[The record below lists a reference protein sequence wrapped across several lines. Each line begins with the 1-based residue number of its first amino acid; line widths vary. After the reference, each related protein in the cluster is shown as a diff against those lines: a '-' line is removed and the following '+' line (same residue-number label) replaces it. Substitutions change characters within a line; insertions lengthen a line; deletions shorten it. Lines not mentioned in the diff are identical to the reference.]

1 MTIDK
6 KTLYII
12 IGVVVLVIAGL
23 VGLLLA
29 QNDSTSSLT
38 GTANPGSLNGAAG
51 TPLSETYEEVPKNI
65 EVPDLDSTEASV
77 PEDVAIPKAVT
88 SAAPGVSASL
98 RVFEIKGENDT
109 FSPSTVIAYTG
120 DTIHVNFTAVDK
132 EYDITFPDYNMKQ
145 TASKGQTKVLEFQA
159 QATGKFTYYCDLC
172 GGLKSKTVGYI
183 IVAPLKTQ

>member
-12 IGVVVLVIAGL
+12 IGVVVLIIAGL
-23 VGLLLA
+23 IGLLLA
-29 QNDSTSSLT
+29 QSDNTSSS
-38 GTANPGSLNGAAG
+38 ANPANPTSQDGGSG
-51 TPLSETYEEVPKNI
+51 TPLSETHAEVPQDI
-65 EVPDLDSTEASV
+65 EVPDLSATATSV

-98 RVFEIKGENDT
+98 RVFEIKGENGT

-172 GGLKSKTVGYI
+172 GGLKSKAVGYI